1 MLPAVFLPPKPNRPP
16 PRKATKPVLPARPTA
31 KKGVAFIYFICQE
44 GNDLRLFLVGHKRQ
58 VFQMEEL
65 NEARRWGVPGGN
77 VDKEDEENAAEA
89 DMPLIVDRSR
99 AGSPPI
105 NQTAFWSASR
115 EFAEEVIGYSAKDD
129 NFNANVKQTAENI
142 VSLCRGDIRQIERV
156 TKSEVK
162 FSDGRRGD
170 LITTATSFVVMV
182 PPIAD
187 KSAIKR
193 FESMFFGDDVANT
206 FSDTQKLG
214 LKMNFVGEDE
224 NNETLGFVWGILD
237 SDDGYAFRDL
247 RGDGTYEY
255 LFENSPQDL
264 DDDEMPMI
272 VFEPTEERRDDVVLL
287 LRGGMNARVKVVMAE
302 IVKRVRDKRQKKK

>member
-1 MLPAVFLPPKPNRPP
+1 MLPAVFLPPNPNRPP
-16 PRKATKPVLPARPTA
+16 PRKATRPVLPARPTA
-31 KKGVAFIYFICQE
+31 KKGVAFIYFMCKDGE
-44 GNDLRLFLVGHKRQ
+44 DLRLFLVGHKRQ
-58 VFQMEEL
+58 VFRSEEL

-77 VDKEDEENAAEA
+77 VDKEDEENAIEA

-105 NQTAFWSASR
+105 NQSAFWSASR

-129 NFNANVKQTAENI
+129 DFNANVKQTIENI
-142 VSLCRGDIRQIERV
+142 LSLCQGDIRQVERV

-162 FSDGRRGD
+162 FTDGRLGD

-182 PPIAD
+182 PTIAGT
-187 KSAIKR
+187 SGITR
-193 FESMFFGDDVANT
+193 FESMFFGDKVAT
-206 FSDTQKLG
+206 EFSDTQKLG
-214 LKMNFVGEDE
+214 LKMNSVGEDE
-224 NNETLGFVWGILD
+224 NKETLGFVWGILD
-237 SDDGYAFRDL
+237 QDDEYAFRDL

-264 DDDEMPMI
+264 EDDEMQMI

-287 LRGGMNARVKVVMAE
+287 LRGGMNARVKIVMAE
-302 IVKRVRDKRQKKK
+302 LVKRVRDKRAKK